1 MNKAAN
7 DIQRVTVMGL
17 GLFGGGVGVAEYWAS
32 QGKEVLITDLRD
44 SKTLAPSLEALK
56 KFDNIEYVLEK
67 HRESDFTNT
76 DLLIVNPAVKPN
88 NKFLKLTQQTGIPV
102 TTEIGI
108 FASEHKN
115 RYNGSVLAIT
125 GSNGKSTTTSLLASI
140 LTAINPNTLSGGNI
154 GGSLLSRLGSY
165 PIGTPAILELSSF
178 QLYHLAKEAFSPD
191 VAIITNLAPNHLD
204 WHKTLENYYHDKKA
218 IITAQTQNSY
228 SILNYEDAELK
239 KWDEFTNSTVF
250 FTSMSDKKFD
260 NLAFIKNNNFIIRHQ
275 GKEQVLA
282 KLSSLKLP
290 GKHNLSNALQ
300 ALTAAYLY
308 LQQTKSLD
316 KINKFDSGLSDFTGL
331 AHRQEVIAEI
341 EGILYVNDSIATTP
355 ESSIAALNSYG
366 DREIIII
373 AGGYDKKISLIDMS
387 KEIAHKAKAAI
398 LIGQTASILNE
409 QIKGFA
415 PDFDTTLIASDSFE
429 EAIKA
434 ASKKTSNG
442 VVLLSPGCASYGMF
456 INFQERGN
464 KFKKIIQRL
473 FNI

>member
-1 MNKAAN
+1 MNKVAN

-250 FTSMSDKKFD
+250 FTAMSDKKFD

>member
-56 KFDNIEYVLEK
+56 KFDNIEYVLGK
-67 HRESDFTNT
+67 HREPDFTNT

-140 LTAINPNTLSGGNI
+140 LTTINPNTLSGGNI

-204 WHKTLENYYHDKKA
+204 WHTTLENYYYDKKA
-218 IITAQTQNSY
+218 IITAQAQNSY

-250 FTSMSDKKFD
+250 FTAMSDKKFD

-308 LQQTKSLD
+308 LQQTESLD

-366 DREIIII
+366 NREIIII

-464 KFKKIIQRL
+464 KFKNIIQRL